1 MYRGKVY
8 DHIINRCEAVL
19 KPTLVSESGKKDKT
33 VYFINRE
40 LREANAIMYYAYT
53 FFMNLPTKDY
63 FAEMKALFDNQE
75 DIAGVNLSDVFRIER
90 DKLIEKIYNL
100 EHCLSF
106 DTNEVVDKYSKDIY
120 ALICIDE
127 DMTSAQ
133 ERAYCKRHI
142 EHMITLV
149 ELCKKLIFRKKEIQ
163 MPLNIIL
170 DVLYLYIRL
179 KRSKTLI
186 PTTSV
191 GYNKKQ
197 VSRPVQIDTA
207 MNNIREEWGSPDGK
221 SVPDEL
227 YMKNIMVET
236 WLSGVLY
243 MFFYNM
249 DVHLFN
255 KMLTASEKLFLA
267 LTQLLPSISIKRK
280 RSAIETRD
288 EFQTPEDFLNNS
300 NFAGAE
306 HP

>member
-1 MYRGKVY
+1 MLKA
-8 DHIINRCEAVL
+8 HIGEMASN
-19 KPTLVSESGKKDKT
+19 SSGF
-33 VYFINRE
+33 FI
-40 LREANAIMYYAYT
+40 A
-53 FFMNLPTKDY
+53 D
-63 FAEMKALFDNQE
+63 
-75 DIAGVNLSDVFRIER
+75 VNGTE
-90 DKLIEKIYNL
+90 
-100 EHCLSF
+100 
-106 DTNEVVDKYSKDIY
+106 EVVAYETMPATGWVTVVSVPADFVFAGINKLRMVYSILTVLGIV
-120 ALICIDE
+120 LIIASLLFFSNIIVKQI
-127 DMTSAQ
+127 MG
-133 ERAYCKRHI
+133 
-142 EHMITLV
+142 LV

-288 EFQTPEDFLNNS
+288 EFQTPEDFLNNIYDYVNDS
-300 NFAGAE
+300 LWDQVVDE
-306 HP
+306 QPDEDDLLVDKILTELLWD